1 MRVEREMKRRRSL
14 STIVIMVS
22 MWIVASGIS
31 TAATNTKAIVIKA
44 KVEKVAKVIVDTNAV
59 TFPNMDPDE
68 TKQIAAIQN
77 DIKVIVKV
85 RTGSTSPVNLNI
97 IADGDL
103 ASGSDTIP
111 VQNVIWQASG
121 QGFMGGTLSK
131 SIVQAAGSW
140 KGSGVREGVF
150 RYYLNNSSNYQRG
163 EYQVTITYILTTP

>member
-1 MRVEREMKRRRSL
+1 MEMKGRRGL
-14 STIVIMVS
+14 STIVLMVS

-31 TAATNTKAIVIKA
+31 PAATDTKSIVIKA
-44 KVEKVAKVIVDTNAV
+44 KVEKVAKVTVDTNTI

-68 TKQIAAIQN
+68 TKQVPAIPN

-85 RTGSTSPVNLNI
+85 RTGSTSPISLNI

-111 VQNVIWQASG
+111 VQNVIWQVSG
-121 QGFMGGTLSK
+121 QGFVSGTLSK
-131 SIVQAAGSW
+131 STLQTAGFW

-150 RYYLNNSSNYQRG
+150 RYYLNNSWNYQKG
-163 EYQVTITYILTTP
+163 EYQVTVTYTLTTP

>member
-1 MRVEREMKRRRSL
+1 MKGMRGL
-14 STIVIMVS
+14 STIAIMAS
-22 MWIVASGIS
+22 IWIVASGIS
-31 TAATNTKAIVIKA
+31 TAATDTKPIIMKA
-44 KVEKVAKVIVDTNAV
+44 KVEKVAKVIVDTNTV

-68 TKQIAAIQN
+68 TKQIPAVQN

-85 RTGSTSPVNLNI
+85 RTGSTNPVNLNI

-111 VQNVIWQASG
+111 VQNVIWQVSG
-121 QGFMGGTLSK
+121 QGFISGTLSN
-131 SIVQAAGSW
+131 SIVQAAGFW
-140 KGSGVREGVF
+140 RGSGVREGLF